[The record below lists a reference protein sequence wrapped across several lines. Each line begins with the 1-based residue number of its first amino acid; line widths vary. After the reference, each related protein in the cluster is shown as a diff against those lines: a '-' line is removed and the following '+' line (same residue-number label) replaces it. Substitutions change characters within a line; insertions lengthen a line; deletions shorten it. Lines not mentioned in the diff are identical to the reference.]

1 MLQWLS
7 YIYLLLKFNAAYF
20 SLYASDLIY
29 NQTSKMI
36 KRLSIILIFS
46 GLIFGSLFA
55 FKFYQQQANSQ
66 FKPPPPAVVAVTEV
80 IQVEWQSSLTTIGD
94 LVAVSGV
101 SVSNEIAGIVKA
113 IHFDSGQ
120 NVKKGQLLIELDTE
134 TDLAEQNGLLAQQR
148 LAQIQ
153 YTRSKKLSSRNLVSK
168 SDYDQNL
175 ALLDKA
181 IASVKT
187 KQTLIEKKRIRAP
200 FSGSLGIRKVNL
212 GQYLIS
218 GASIVTLQQL
228 SPIYID
234 FQIPERYLSHLKPEQ
249 QVNLNVQAYPDR
261 IFKGFIST
269 ISPLIEKSNRSVQ
282 IRATLPNAD
291 HLLRPGM
298 FAKVRVVSGPGK
310 RVLSL
315 PDTAIS
321 YNPYGDFVFIIESG
335 AQGLT
340 VQSRLVE
347 TGMTKEG
354 RVEIVK
360 GLSLGEQVVSAG
372 QMKLRNGMLITIDKK
387 SAPGERT
394 LEIVK

>member
-1 MLQWLS
+1 
-7 YIYLLLKFNAAYF
+7 
-20 SLYASDLIY
+20 
-29 NQTSKMI
+29 MI

-234 FQIPERYLSHLKPEQ
+234 FQIPERYLSHLKLEQ

-269 ISPLIEKSNRSVQ
+269 ISPLIEKSTRSVQ

-298 FAKVRVVSGPGK
+298 FAEVKVVSGPGK
-310 RVLSL
+310 QVLTL

-335 AQGLT
+335 EKGLT
-340 VQSRLVE
+340 VQSRLVK
-347 TGMTKEG
+347 TGMSKEG

-360 GLSLGEQVVSAG
+360 GLILGEQVVSAG

-387 SAPGERT
+387 PAPGERT
-394 LEIVK
+394 PEIIK